1 LQPKVQRFSSFFS
14 AARAALARVAEA
26 AERHDE
32 ALAACEPGLRHVDGP
47 IGRSGLLL
55 IKARALRGKGELSKA
70 TETAQLALQAARAIG
85 NEHNRANAVK
95 RVSDFIAELGTSG

>member
-1 LQPKVQRFSSFFS
+1 GHSELIGERASSCATAS
-14 AARAALARVAEA
+14 RLT
-26 AERHDE
+26 
-32 ALAACEPGLRHVDGP
+32 P
-47 IGRSGLLL
+47 
-55 IKARALRGKGELSKA
+55 ELSKA